1 MKLLVG
7 PRRLSR
13 MSRLLALLI
22 GIALLLPALLA
33 EGLLEPLF

>member
-1 MKLLVG
+1 V
-7 PRRLSR
+7 
-13 MSRLLALLI
+13 MSRFLALLI